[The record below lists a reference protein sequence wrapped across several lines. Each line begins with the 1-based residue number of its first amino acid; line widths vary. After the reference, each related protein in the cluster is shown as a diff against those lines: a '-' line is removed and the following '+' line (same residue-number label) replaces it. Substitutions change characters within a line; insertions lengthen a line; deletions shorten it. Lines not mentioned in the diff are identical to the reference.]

1 MFNFKRLLPK
11 SLSPVAFVQSLYLNV
26 GLFFAN
32 DLMSSASACAFGFLF
47 SFIPVSMMI
56 FVILFRFLHATPD
69 VQNFMQLFYGKNV
82 SPGVN
87 HANYSN
93 QLYDAAYEKEDFAEC
108 QRIVREDCP
117 WVFTHYNKAYSLVG
131 PRVENYIPS
140 DFPYGME
147 RHYKVKKK

>member
-1 MFNFKRLLPK
+1 MTWD
-11 SLSPVAFVQSLYLNV
+11 AFIKTVNDGRVQ
-26 GLFFAN
+26 
-32 DLMSSASACAFGFLF
+32 
-47 SFIPVSMMI
+47 
-56 FVILFRFLHATPD
+56 LFRMAWVGDYPD